1 MQKEKTLNINP
12 LFKAAR
18 EFQNNFENQKWP
30 FCFIGG
36 LAAIRWGEMR
46 MTQDIDLCLLC
57 GFGNEER
64 YINTLLELFTSRTT
78 NAHSFALENRVLLL
92 YASNGVSVDIALSG
106 LPFEEEM
113 IKHATLFE
121 FTPNCFLRTCS
132 ADDLI
137 ILKAFANRSKD
148 WMDIESI
155 ILRQEE
161 KLDQKYIL
169 NQLLPLCELKNTP
182 DIIDKLKKTFKPRI
196 D

>member
-18 EFQNNFENQKWP
+18 EFQNTCEKQKWP

-57 GFGNEER
+57 GFGKER
-64 YINTLLELFTSRTT
+64 LYINTLLELFTSRIS
-78 NAHSFALENRVLLL
+78 NAHSFALENRVMVL
-92 YASNGVSVDIALSG
+92 YAFNGVSVDIALSG

-113 IKHATLFE
+113 IKRATLFE
-121 FTPNCFLRTCS
+121 FAPECSLRTCS

-155 ILRQEE
+155 ILRQGE
-161 KLDQKYIL
+161 KLHQKYII

-182 DIIDKLKKTFKPRI
+182 EIIDKLKKTFKSQI
-196 D
+196 